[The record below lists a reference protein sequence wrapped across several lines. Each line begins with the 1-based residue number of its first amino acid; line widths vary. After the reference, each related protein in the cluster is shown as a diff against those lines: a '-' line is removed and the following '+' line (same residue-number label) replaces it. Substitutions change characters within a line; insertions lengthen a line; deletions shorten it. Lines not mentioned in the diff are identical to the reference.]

1 MVQQPELLKLFLKY
15 PPTPLFCDGGTPLLG
30 RKGFCAKEIAGQ
42 YAREAIDRLSI
53 NHARSNQTC
62 FRMYT
67 SMFACVQVGLFA
79 GGLCA
84 DCSACNPLWYLIDL

>member
-15 PPTPLFCDGGTPLLG
+15 PPHPFILRWGTPLLG

-42 YAREAIDRLSI
+42 REGGAIDRLSI

-67 SMFACVQVGLFA
+67 SMFVCVQEHA
-79 GGLCA
+79 
-84 DCSACNPLWYLIDL
+84 